1 MPQIKFSYHHKVLTL
16 GHKVPNVYHKFSF
29 HNILKDF
36 LFHSDCESH
45 KSSFLSLQSTFRW
58 ASHFDFKVFILTK
71 FFSYLIIP
79 TAWLTKYTMVAIRIE
94 GTKNKLGMTKKH
106 CFFFHWKHLLNF
118 PAKIG
123 RQRPLVRGKA
133 LY

>member
-1 MPQIKFSYHHKVLTL
+1 MCECGEVKEATLATLPAATNQVFISSQSTYFGPQGT
-16 GHKVPNVYHKFSF
+16 KFSF
-29 HNILKDF
+29 HNILKYF
-36 LFHSDCESH
+36 LFHSDFESH

-106 CFFFHWKHLLNF
+106 CFFFSLETSS
-118 PAKIG
+118 
-123 RQRPLVRGKA
+123 
-133 LY
+133 